1 MAVYN
6 HQISEEQVVA
16 FRVQLA
22 DLVEKSRMYA
32 EETISRDAVS
42 RLMLLNRTYFST
54 LLQLATGK
62 SFRAYIN
69 DLRMQYVLELMADP
83 TMSLNDIPCMV
94 GYKNKTTY
102 YRVFDQAF
110 GCLPRVYRLAHF
122 PEACAAMSETAA
134 TLSKNDAA
142 ISKNGA
148 AMSKNGAK
156 TPEADSAVSL
166 TDSLTIAE

>member
-6 HQISEEQVVA
+6 HQISEEQVAA

-134 TLSKNDAA
+134 AMSE
-142 ISKNGA
+142 NGA
-148 AMSKNGAK
+148 TISKNGAK
-156 TPEADSAVSL
+156 TSDADSAVSL